1 MQRSF
6 NFSLLN
12 VEIAFASLFIFFT
25 INSLKM
31 QMDHCG
37 FQVKNL
43 DSAIQF
49 YTEKLLFKLDY
60 RAINIEEQEEYAFL
74 SLGRARLE
82 LIQDLVNEYNI
93 PSVKK
98 PYCPHFCIEIDD
110 MEKAVCDLKTKNIT
124 ILKGPLKIDNEE
136 TWVYF
141 TDLDNNVLE
150 YIQWFNKK

>member
-1 MQRSF
+1 
-6 NFSLLN
+6 
-12 VEIAFASLFIFFT
+12 
-25 INSLKM
+25 M

-60 RAINIEEQEEYAFL
+60 RAINEEEQEEYAFL

-93 PSVKK
+93 PSIKK

-110 MEKAVCDLKTKNIT
+110 MENAAYDLKTKNIT
-124 ILKGPLKIDNEE
+124 ILRGPLKIDNEE
-136 TWVYF
+136 TWIYF

>member
-1 MQRSF
+1 
-6 NFSLLN
+6 
-12 VEIAFASLFIFFT
+12 
-25 INSLKM
+25 M

-43 DSAIQF
+43 DGAIQF

-60 RAINIEEQEEYAFL
+60 RAINEQEQEEYAFL
-74 SLGRARLE
+74 SLGKARLE

-93 PSVKK
+93 PIIKK

-110 MEKAVCDLKTKNIT
+110 MEKAFADLKDRKVKI
-124 ILKGPLKIDNEE
+124 IKGPLKIENEE
-136 TWVYF
+136 TWIYF
-141 TDLDNNVLE
+141 VDEDNNVVE

>member
-1 MQRSF
+1 
-6 NFSLLN
+6 
-12 VEIAFASLFIFFT
+12 
-25 INSLKM
+25 M

-43 DSAIQF
+43 DAAIKF

-60 RAINIEEQEEYAFL
+60 RAINEEEKEEYAFL
-74 SLGRARLE
+74 SLGKARLE

-93 PSVKK
+93 PAIKK

-110 MEKAVCDLKTKNIT
+110 MEKALSNLKALNIN
-124 ILKGPLKIDNEE
+124 IVKGPLKIEDEE
-136 TWVYF
+136 TWIYF
-141 TDLDNNVLE
+141 ADEDNNVLE